1 MGLVVPTWVKENE
14 NLINTGSDIVDQ
26 VFIVM
31 LDTSNLSYYIQKVNW
46 KHSMCIS
53 TFEFLFHRKKGM
65 FISGSLG
72 FILDNTIPGTLEE
85 RGVSTWKAQSELANI
100 DELSNSTE
108 FSLST
113 YDIPFITKYL
123 KS

>member
-46 KHSMCIS
+46 KHSMH
-53 TFEFLFHRKKGM
+53 L
-65 FISGSLG
+65 
-72 FILDNTIPGTLEE
+72 
-85 RGVSTWKAQSELANI
+85 NI
-100 DELSNSTE
+100 
-108 FSLST
+108 
-113 YDIPFITKYL
+113 
-123 KS
+123 

>member
-31 LDTSNLSYYIQKVNW
+31 LDTSNLSYYFKKVNW
-46 KHSMCIS
+46 KDNVLQHLNFSSI
-53 TFEFLFHRKKGM
+53 EKKGM

-85 RGVSTWKAQSELANI
+85 RGVSAWRAQSELANI

>member
-1 MGLVVPTWVKENE
+1 M
-14 NLINTGSDIVDQ
+14 
-26 VFIVM
+26 
-31 LDTSNLSYYIQKVNW
+31 NW
-46 KHSMCIS
+46 KHNVFQHLNFSSI
-53 TFEFLFHRKKGM
+53 EKKGM

-85 RGVSTWKAQSELANI
+85 RGVSAWRAQSELANI
-100 DELSNSTE
+100 DEISNSTE
-108 FSLST
+108 VSLST